1 MVFELKKSHILHK
14 SMTLFYIQ
22 QKLDRTKDLSY
33 NLPQVFLKKVR
44 DDKMNKVS
52 PRKTFAIISHP
63 DAGKTT
69 LTEKLLLFGG
79 AIQQAGAVKARGEN
93 RRARSDWMKVEQE
106 RGISVASSVM
116 TFDYDGVTFNLLDT
130 PGHEDFSEDTYRVL
144 TAVDSA
150 VMVLDSAKGIETQ
163 TKKLFEVCRLR
174 DVPIITFINKLDR
187 EGQDPFALLDEIERT
202 LALDVTPASWPV
214 GAGKDFKGC
223 YDILNNRMILMEK
236 NKSSINSVIETC
248 SGLDDP
254 KLDEMLPAHQAAKLR
269 EDVMMIQELCPK
281 FDLEA
286 YLAGTL
292 TPVFFGSA
300 INNFGV
306 KEVLEGLHKFAPTPR
321 PHSAQERMV
330 APDENK
336 VSGFIFKIQANMDPK
351 HRDRIAF
358 MRLCSGHFR
367 RGQVLKQIRTSKE
380 IKVSTPVMF
389 MAQERELAED
399 AYAGDIIGIPN
410 HGQLR
415 IGDSLTEGEKITFT
429 GIPSFAP
436 ELLKSVRALDP
447 LKSKHLGDALKQIAE
462 EGGASVFKPIVGAEW
477 IVGVVGVLQ
486 FEVMADRIKNEF
498 GLPVMF
504 EPTQYFTARWVSSDD
519 KTEMKKFQDAN
530 KLNLAEDH
538 DGEMVLLARNTWHLN
553 KTKEDFP
560 KIKFAKI
567 KE

>member
-1 MVFELKKSHILHK
+1 
-14 SMTLFYIQ
+14 
-22 QKLDRTKDLSY
+22 
-33 NLPQVFLKKVR
+33 
-44 DDKMNKVS
+44 MNKPN

-79 AIQQAGAVKARGEN
+79 AIQQAGAVKARGEA

-116 TFDYDGVTFNLLDT
+116 TFDYDNITFNLLDT

-187 EGQDPFALLDEIERT
+187 EGQDPFALIDEIERT

-214 GAGKDFKGC
+214 GSGKDFMGC
-223 YDILNNRMILMEK
+223 YDILNNRMILMNK
-236 NKSSINSVIETC
+236 NGDKSTVNSIIETC
-248 SGLDDP
+248 TGLDDP
-254 KLDEMLPAHQAAKLR
+254 KLDQLLPSHQVAKLR
-269 EDVMMIQELCPK
+269 EDVMMIEELCPK
-281 FDLEA
+281 FDLQA
-286 YLAGTL
+286 YLDGTL

-306 KEVLEGLHKFAPTPR
+306 KEVLDGLHSFAPTPR
-321 PHSAQERMV
+321 PHPTVERMV
-330 APDENK
+330 KSDEPK

-358 MRLCSGHFR
+358 MRICSGHFK
-367 RGQVLKQIRTSKE
+367 RGMTLFQTRTGKGLK
-380 IKVSTPVMF
+380 VPTPVMF
-389 MAQERELAED
+389 LAQERELAED

-415 IGDSLTEGEKITFT
+415 IGDTLTEGEKLNFT
-429 GIPSFAP
+429 GIPAFAP
-436 ELLKSVRALDP
+436 EMLKSVRALDP

-504 EPTQYFTARWVSSDD
+504 EPTQYYTARWVSSTD
-519 KTEMKKFQDAN
+519 KDAWKKFLDAN
-530 KLNLAEDH
+530 RLNIAEDN
-538 DGEMVLLARNTWHLN
+538 DGETVFLARNAWHMN
-553 KTKEDFP
+553 KTQEDFP
-560 KIKFAKI
+560 KVQFSKTHETFVKG
-567 KE
+567 